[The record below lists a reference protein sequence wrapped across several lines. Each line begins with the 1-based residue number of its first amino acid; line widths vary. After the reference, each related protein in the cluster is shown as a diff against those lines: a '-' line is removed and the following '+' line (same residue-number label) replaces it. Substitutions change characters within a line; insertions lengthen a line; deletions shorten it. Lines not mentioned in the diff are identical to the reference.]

1 MTDPALQRAAGLAAL
16 AAAVVGLLY
25 SVSFVVVTRLS
36 SPAGALLS
44 ALAGALA
51 AAVPA
56 AGVPVAGARAAAALV
71 AVRWW
76 VQAECSFVPMLLL
89 GRSGLG

>member
-1 MTDPALQRAAGLAAL
+1 MTDLALQRAAGLAAL

-51 AAVPA
+51 AAPARRRLVRRTRGAAISVPPKA
-56 AGVPVAGARAAAALV
+56 TYV
-71 AVRWW
+71 
-76 VQAECSFVPMLLL
+76 
-89 GRSGLG
+89 